1 MRYVIT
7 IIVLICFCACQEVK
21 FATYDADNYVQFTR
35 SLEDSTVV
43 SFTFY
48 PGEDELLWA
57 LPVEISG
64 IPVESEL
71 QYNVVVDK
79 ERSTAIEGTHFELL
93 PEMNIKPLAIGD
105 TCWLKL
111 MRTPEMETEEFRIVL
126 RIIDS
131 EALLRGPLAY
141 SIAIVRVN
149 DKITRP
155 DWWDDNIVWYYL
167 GEYSDK
173 KYSLF
178 IDVTG
183 KADLTGLS
191 DSEIREYALQFKY
204 WLKAQKEE
212 GNIIREDDE
221 NNTEMTVEVLG

>member
-1 MRYVIT
+1 MRYVIM
-7 IIVLICFCACQEVK
+7 IIILLCFCSCQEAK
-21 FATYDADNYVQFTR
+21 FTTYDADNYVQFTR

-79 ERSTAIEGTHFELL
+79 ELSTAIEGTHFELL
-93 PEMNIKPLAIGD
+93 PEMNINPLSVRD

-111 MRTPEMETEEFRIVL
+111 KRKPEMKNEEFRIVL
-126 RIIDS
+126 RIVDS
-131 EALLRGPLAY
+131 EVLLRGPLAY

-155 DWWDDNIVWYYL
+155 DWWNEDVVDNYL
-167 GEYSDK
+167 GTYSDK

-178 IDVTG
+178 IEVTG
-183 KADLTGLS
+183 KADLTDAS
-191 DSEIREYALQFKY
+191 DSEYRMYALEFKY
-204 WLKAQKEE
+204 WLQAQKAQ
-212 GNIIREDDE
+212 GNIIREED
-221 NNTEMTVEVLG
+221 NREMTVKVMG